1 MQRMLTATICAALLG
16 ATARAQDALTCVAG
30 FVAKVTASGV
40 FVAGR
45 ELEEVRRIDLRTGAA
60 DAFLAML
67 KVELDKEGRSVT
79 VTAPGGV
86 PVTAVYREGLGC
98 AVLAGAD
105 GEVVRAQALA
115 ENAPQ
120 APASPLA
127 DGRQDEGVERA
138 DLDRLLAAR
147 LAVGASGSD
156 SHTRALVVLRAGRLV
171 AEGYRPG
178 FGQESLHAG
187 WSMAKTVGGALVMLR
202 ADQGK
207 LDIHAPAPIPA
218 WTADGDQRAAI
229 TTLHLLRMS
238 SGLQFEESYS
248 KLTSDAVRMLFASQ
262 SAAQAASVSPL
273 VHEPGTRFAYSSGT
287 ANLLQAVLRSS
298 FAELK
303 AYQTWPRRALFD
315 PAGIRSA
322 VLEADASGLY
332 VGSSFCWM
340 TARDWARFGQLL
352 LDGGVVY
359 TDEARTKAKRVLSAK
374 AVALLHTPAPAA
386 RGGQYGAQTWL
397 NRGREGQPES
407 RRFPSLPADLFYA
420 SGFQGQFVLVF
431 PTEQVVIVRLG
442 VSTPGASFPV
452 EAFARRVLES
462 L

>member
-1 MQRMLTATICAALLG
+1 MQRMLTFALIAATLG
-16 ATARAQDALTCVAG
+16 GAARAQDAPTCVAG

-45 ELEEVRRIDLRTGAA
+45 DLQQVRSIDLRTGAA

-67 KVELDKEGRSVT
+67 KVELDPQARSVT
-79 VTAPGGV
+79 VTAPGGA
-86 PVTAVYREGLGC
+86 PVTAVFREGLGC
-98 AVLAGAD
+98 ALLAGAD
-105 GEVVRAQALA
+105 ADAVRAQGFAG
-115 ENAPQ
+115 NAPKT
-120 APASPLA
+120 PASPLA
-127 DGRQDEGVERA
+127 DGRADEGVDARK
-138 DLDRLLAAR
+138 LDRLLAAA
-147 LAVGASGSD
+147 LEAATPESD
-156 SHTRALVVLRAGRLV
+156 AHTRALVVLRRGRLV
-171 AEGYRPG
+171 GEVYRAG
-178 FGQESLHAG
+178 FGRESLHAG
-187 WSMAKTVGGALVMLR
+187 WSMAKTVSGALLVLR
-202 ADQGK
+202 AGQGK
-207 LDIHAPAPIPA
+207 LRLDAPAPIPA
-218 WTADGDQRAAI
+218 WQGEGDDRAAI
-229 TTLHLLRMS
+229 TNMQLMRMS

-262 SAAQAASVSPL
+262 SASDAASLSPL

-298 FAELK
+298 FGDLR
-303 AYQTWPRRALFD
+303 AYQQWPRQALFD

-340 TARDWARFGQLL
+340 TALDWARFGQLL

-359 TDEARTKAKRVLSAK
+359 TDEARSLPKRVLPADG
-374 AVALLHTPAPAA
+374 VRLLRTPAPAA
-386 RGGQYGAQTWL
+386 RAGQYGAQTWL
-397 NRGREGQPES
+397 NRGRGDDPKT
-407 RRFPSLPADLFYA
+407 RRYPSLPADLFYA

-431 PTEQVVIVRLG
+431 PTDQVVIVRLG

-452 EAFARRVLES
+452 EAFARQVLDC